1 MSSVKTII
9 YLHGFLSSPASLKG
23 RVFGEKARA
32 RGLTYKAP
40 DLNVTDPRCLPFLLD
55 DLLRGE
61 SAERVA
67 VIGSSL
73 GGFYAA
79 WLAGRRPV
87 RTLLI
92 NPAVR
97 PWLFVEKYL
106 GEQKTADGR
115 TLLIRPDFAQSLDWH
130 EALRAYPASP
140 QYVIEGSDHAVS
152 DIDRY
157 ADALTD
163 FLVNGTLPLKRA
175 AISAGEAQ
183 KRILSD
189 NLRNERH

>member
-61 SAERVA
+61 SAESVA

-97 PWLFVEKYL
+97 PWLFGISGSKR
-106 GEQKTADGR
+106 QPTAAHFLSGR
-115 TLLIRPDFAQSLDWH
+115 TLRSPWKPCGPVLL
-130 EALRAYPASP
+130 LRRS
-140 QYVIEGSDHAVS
+140 
-152 DIDRY
+152 R
-157 ADALTD
+157 
-163 FLVNGTLPLKRA
+163 FW
-175 AISAGEAQ
+175 
-183 KRILSD
+183 
-189 NLRNERH
+189 

>member
-40 DLNVTDPRCLPFLLD
+40 DLNVTDPRCLPF
-55 DLLRGE
+55 LLRGE

-115 TLLIRPDFAQSLDWH
+115 TLLIRPDFAQSL
-130 EALRAYPASP
+130 ECGPVLLLRRS
-140 QYVIEGSDHAVS
+140 
-152 DIDRY
+152 R
-157 ADALTD
+157 
-163 FLVNGTLPLKRA
+163 FW
-175 AISAGEAQ
+175 
-183 KRILSD
+183 
-189 NLRNERH
+189 